1 MNISEMFY
9 IMQYCLAVNII
20 LETDDSFSHHG
31 QDFLHLPV
39 QLSPVDDPVLE
50 VHVELV
56 DPAGD
61 EDLE

>member
-1 MNISEMFY
+1 
-9 IMQYCLAVNII
+9 MQYCLAVNII

-39 QLSPVDDPVLE
+39 QLRPVDDPVLE